1 MVEEN
6 REDTMNIIEAL
17 EYYINNINTDNATAY
32 CMFVDQ
38 NIQRKKKYKGYNLNC
53 DLEKI
58 SSATLASLQ
67 NAKKLLL
74 ESEIK
79 EFDFEFGEDGVIQTL
94 PRSEVVYTDDILNEM
109 SIKLDDENTMDEEKN
124 IDNLD
129 FTVIRMVA
137 FQDNVPSLVLFKKQV
152 KAGTAFKKSVKVV
165 FEGKSL
171 KLIPYDILAIGE
183 NVEAVLYNGMYYIL
197 NRRAFD
203 SMFHYK
209 EGFKKIVE
217 GGKEEILSSG
227 MLSNAERFIND
238 CMCDGRYL
246 PRLAKA
252 LYSGCFKE
260 VARKIINI
268 TKIKERHNIA
278 LELSENGIIQYKGA
292 ESIPEILNI
301 FLDHYVVSP
310 MTDRAMLAKAI
321 ESYEAGKNG

>member
-129 FTVIRMVA
+129 FTVIR
-137 FQDNVPSLVLFKKQV
+137 QGLHLRNP
-152 KAGTAFKKSVKVV
+152 
-165 FEGKSL
+165 
-171 KLIPYDILAIGE
+171 
-183 NVEAVLYNGMYYIL
+183 
-197 NRRAFD
+197 
-203 SMFHYK
+203 
-209 EGFKKIVE
+209 
-217 GGKEEILSSG
+217 
-227 MLSNAERFIND
+227 
-238 CMCDGRYL
+238 
-246 PRLAKA
+246 
-252 LYSGCFKE
+252 
-260 VARKIINI
+260 
-268 TKIKERHNIA
+268 
-278 LELSENGIIQYKGA
+278 
-292 ESIPEILNI
+292 
-301 FLDHYVVSP
+301 
-310 MTDRAMLAKAI
+310 
-321 ESYEAGKNG
+321 